1 MKKGKKL
8 LTALAFVFLI
18 HSTCFSQSSDFRI
31 RTKAGVKF
39 NIIEKLSNTS
49 ELELRTKDNSSNI
62 DVFRFN
68 TSFGYKF
75 HKNFNMAVG
84 YALIFKPISEP
95 TSLITSHR
103 YWVDAS
109 GNLSHANFTF
119 SIRERFQQTFAINE
133 SVILLRS
140 EIKAQY
146 AIPNSIFKPY
156 ISCEPHL
163 FLFNQLKG
171 LKEVRYE
178 VGTTVAINKHNDLQM
193 YGRYARN
200 YNQILTP
207 NHWVLGLN
215 YYYKF

>member
-1 MKKGKKL
+1 MKIIKIL
-8 LTALAFVFLI
+8 LTSLIFLPMF
-18 HSTCFSQSSDFRI
+18 HCTSFAQSSDFRI
-31 RTKAGVKF
+31 RAKGGVKF
-39 NIIEKLSNTS
+39 NIIENLSNTS
-49 ELELRTKDNSSNI
+49 DLEVRTKDNSSNI

-84 YALIFKPISEP
+84 YALIFKPASEP
-95 TSLITSHR
+95 VSLITSHR
-103 YWVDAS
+103 YWIDAS
-109 GNLSHANFTF
+109 GNLSHSNFTF
-119 SIRERFQQTFAINE
+119 SIRERFQQTFALKE

-146 AIPNSIFKPY
+146 SIPNSIFKPY

-178 VGTTVAINKHNDLQM
+178 AGTTISINKHNDLQM

-207 NHWVLGLN
+207 NQWVLGLN